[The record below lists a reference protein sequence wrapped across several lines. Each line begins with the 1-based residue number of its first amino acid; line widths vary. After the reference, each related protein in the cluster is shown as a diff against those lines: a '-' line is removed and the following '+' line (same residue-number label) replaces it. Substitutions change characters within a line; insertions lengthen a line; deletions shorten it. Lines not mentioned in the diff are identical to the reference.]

1 MTKKS
6 SHRMTPRER
15 LADRLHSA
23 SIHLLRGL
31 RRVDDRSGLSA
42 PRLSALSVVVFA
54 GPLRLGDLARA
65 EQVRAP
71 TMTRLVQELERE
83 GLVRR
88 RPDPQDARASRI
100 EATAKGKRLLM
111 QGRRQR
117 VAALSDRLSKLSVAQ
132 LEALREGVDV
142 LESVVR

>member
-6 SHRMTPRER
+6 SHRMTPREQ

-71 TMTRLVQELERE
+71 TMTRLVQELERD

-88 RPDPQDARASRI
+88 RPDAEDARASRI

-111 QGRRQR
+111 EGRRRR
-117 VAALSDRLSKLSVAQ
+117 VVALSDRLSKLSATQ

>member
-1 MTKKS
+1 
-6 SHRMTPRER
+6 MTPREQ

-71 TMTRLVQELERE
+71 TMTRLVQELERD

-88 RPDPQDARASRI
+88 RPDAEDARASRI

-111 QGRRQR
+111 EGRRRR
-117 VAALSDRLSKLSVAQ
+117 VVALSDRLSKLSATQ

>member
-1 MTKKS
+1 
-6 SHRMTPRER
+6 MTPREQ

-71 TMTRLVQELERE
+71 TMTRLVQELERD

-88 RPDPQDARASRI
+88 RPDAEDARASRI
-100 EATAKGKRLLM
+100 EATAKGKRLM
-111 QGRRQR
+111 MEGRRRR
-117 VAALSDRLSKLSVAQ
+117 VAALSDRLSKLSAGQ